1 MCLHFDLA
9 SLFRHFEKV
18 ALEYF
23 LSHNFCVRKKLRS
36 LQLRLFRLN
45 FVTAFLMDISQ
56 HLAMTRMAS
65 KIFTVTFQI
74 GFVEAT
80 YNE

>member
-23 LSHNFCVRKKLRS
+23 LSQLLCWKKLRS

-45 FVTAFLMDISQ
+45 FVTAFLMDISE